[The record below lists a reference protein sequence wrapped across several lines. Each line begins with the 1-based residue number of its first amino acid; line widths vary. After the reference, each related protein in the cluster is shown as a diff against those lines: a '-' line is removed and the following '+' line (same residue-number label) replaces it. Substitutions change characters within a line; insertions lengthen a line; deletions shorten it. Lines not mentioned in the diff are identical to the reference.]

1 MNIVDKVH
9 SVSSHKEAAREL
21 LQVPCVVT
29 TCQTVLRAGCHV
41 VLQQALDVVDRV
53 YSLSSYTVAA
63 CGQLQVACTQE
74 APPEEML
81 YDAEYL
87 DPLLANVDGIITS
100 TSNETLQP
108 QFAFSASTDPGWC

>member
-1 MNIVDKVH
+1 MNAVDKVH
-9 SVSSHKEAAREL
+9 FLSPYNAAACEL
-21 LQVPCVVT
+21 LRVPCLVT
-29 TCQTVLRAGCHV
+29 TWLTCCV

>member
-1 MNIVDKVH
+1 MSFSLWALATLSK
-9 SVSSHKEAAREL
+9 S
-21 LQVPCVVT
+21 QVC
-29 TCQTVLRAGCHV
+29 
-41 VLQQALDVVDRV
+41 LQQALDVVDRV

-87 DPLLANVDGIITS
+87 DPLLANVDGIMTS
-100 TSNETLQP
+100 TANATLQP
-108 QFAFSASTDPGWC
+108 QFAFSASTDPGV